1 MALWHGVRAPRPPGS
16 AQADGPA
23 ECLFRHGL
31 KAFASKG
38 AFLLQVLANGDQLVI
53 ADALF
58 EPRPVDLGAHQRHI
72 SHRDEAGVGCHQ

>member
-1 MALWHGVRAPRPPGS
+1 MPSSFSSRPRRSPGPPHAHWA
-16 AQADGPA
+16 AQG
-23 ECLFRHGL
+23 LFRHSL

-58 EPRPVDLGAHQRHI
+58 EPCPTGFGAHLWRSPHLN
-72 SHRDEAGVGCHQ
+72 ETGMGCHQ